1 MDSSNITFSNL
12 PEFLK
17 GNPQGTVP
25 AFTDHMLAK
34 IDATIAD
41 GNRALILS
49 LTKKSSEEITNFM
62 LSKGYKTYYLHSEV
76 DTIDRR
82 EIIKKLKT

>member
-1 MDSSNITFSNL
+1 
-12 PEFLK
+12 
-17 GNPQGTVP
+17 
-25 AFTDHMLAK
+25 MLAK

-62 LSKGYKTYYLHSEV
+62 LSK
-76 DTIDRR
+76 
-82 EIIKKLKT
+82 